1 MQRRSKELH
10 SFSKKKEKKN
20 RRKNNGRRLSHREE
34 SPTMGGSVR
43 IVDTVLGS
51 LSGPRGLEGTL
62 SKHTAANNTSF
73 DP

>member
-10 SFSKKKEKKN
+10 SFSKEKKKN

-34 SPTMGGSVR
+34 SPTMGAGKVR
-43 IVDTVLGS
+43 TAGTVLGS
-51 LSGPRGLEGTL
+51 LPGPPGLEDTL